1 MIDINR
7 KDYYLFNVSDF
18 QNSITKDRL
27 IELNSLGMEE
37 VGYGEF
43 GIPGL
48 MSGLYIERVW
58 NFNAVNWKNYIDWV
72 KSLQHEQ
79 KG

>member
-43 GIPGL
+43 GIKGL

-58 NFNAVNWKNYIDWV
+58 SFNAVNWKNYIEWV
-72 KSLQHEQ
+72 KSLQHE
-79 KG
+79 

>member
-1 MIDINR
+1 MIDIN
-7 KDYYLFNVSDF
+7 KPDYYYG
-18 QNSITKDRL
+18 QNDINKVRIERRL
-27 IELNSLGMEE
+27 RELNALGLSE

-72 KSLQHEQ
+72 KSLKHEQ